1 LRRGSRGAGALEYA
15 LLLFLIICVGF
26 VAWKFLGN
34 SVSGST
40 KKAETK
46 FNKSGDTSGQHAA
59 AGGATGD
66 DKGGGQQAS
75 GGKPATVGGSG
86 GQDNSNVGTPG
97 GAGVATVQKP
107 GTGTPVQDHG
117 NARVVAA
124 EEGGKKPR
132 SFLKWVAIALLIV
145 GVMAAVYTFGKKKS
159 TA

>member
-1 LRRGSRGAGALEYA
+1 M
-15 LLLFLIICVGF
+15 ICVGF

-46 FNKSGDTSGQHAA
+46 FNKGGETAGQQGAAGGTAAGGTAAGGDDKGKQAAGKPAA
-59 AGGATGD
+59 AGG
-66 DKGGGQQAS
+66 
-75 GGKPATVGGSG
+75 G
-86 GQDNSNVGTPG
+86 GQDPAKVGTPG

-117 NARVVAA
+117 DARVVTA
-124 EEGGKKPR
+124 ETTAHKPR
-132 SFLKWVAIALLIV
+132 SFLKWVAIALLVV
-145 GVMAAVYTFGKKKS
+145 GLMAAVYTFGKKKS